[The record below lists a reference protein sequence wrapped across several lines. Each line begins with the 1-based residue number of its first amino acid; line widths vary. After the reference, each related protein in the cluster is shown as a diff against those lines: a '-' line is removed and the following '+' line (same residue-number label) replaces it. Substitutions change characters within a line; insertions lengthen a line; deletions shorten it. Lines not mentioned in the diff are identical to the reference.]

1 MKRFTRRPVLLTL
14 AALLLTCHLPA
25 QADEQMD
32 AVRKRGRLKVAVY
45 NNFPPYSDAGKG
57 IDVELGQALAA
68 RLGLQ
73 AEIIGFLAGED
84 MGDDLRNMVWKGHYL
99 RGEPA
104 DVMMRVPV
112 DPVFAEA
119 NEQARIFGAYQQ
131 EVMGM
136 ARVASRIPAPK
147 GSAAVALEVF
157 TREKIG
163 VEGDTLAD
171 SFLGAVLQGR
181 LRANITH
188 FRSVAGAAQALKE
201 DSVAAV
207 MAPLGELQGALAGET
222 RFTVEEARL
231 GELTPKQWAIGMA
244 VKADAEDLATAL
256 SSALSDL
263 QKDGTVAAIF
273 KRHGV
278 VLRTN

>member
-1 MKRFTRRPVLLTL
+1 MKRSPRRPFLLTL

-32 AVRKRGRLKVAVY
+32 AIHKRGRLKVAVY

-57 IDVELGQALAA
+57 IDVELGRALAA
-68 RLGLQ
+68 KLGLQ

-119 NEQARIFGAYQQ
+119 NEQARIFGTYQQ

-136 ARVASRIPAPK
+136 ARVASRIPAPR

-171 SFLGAVLQGR
+171 SFLGGVLQGR

-188 FRSVAGAAQALKE
+188 FRSVAGATQALKE

-207 MAPLGELQGALAGET
+207 MAPLGELEAALAGDT
-222 RFTVEEARL
+222 RFSVEEARL
-231 GELTPKQWAIGMA
+231 AELTPKRWAVGMA
-244 VKADAEDLATAL
+244 VKADADDLATAL
-256 SSALSDL
+256 SSALADL
-263 QKDGTVAAIF
+263 QKDGTVEAIF

-278 VLRTN
+278 ALRSN